1 MDPVTMSAALAAFAP
16 EMIGMEAAL
25 VAAPEVMA
33 GIGAGTAGAAGAT
46 AATAAALPTLAEAMS
61 PLALEAGGGATA
73 EALSPVASEMYG
85 GAQNVFAGA
94 APTVMDKFKSYLDK
108 AGPKLAGQVGADMMN
123 EQAPR
128 PQAGSARMPGSQQ
141 QTTTT
146 EPFDYGG
153 AAVQPVGAAE
163 RLNISDE
170 ELKRLLMSLRGY

>member
-1 MDPVTMSAALAAFAP
+1 MDPVTGAAAFSAWL
-16 EMIGMEAAL
+16 ESMAAAAA
-25 VAAPEVMA
+25 VAAPEVA
-33 GIGAGTAGAAGAT
+33 AGAAAAGAG
-46 AATAAALPTLAEAMS
+46 AEALAAMS
-61 PLALEAGGGATA
+61 PLAVEAGGGMVG
-73 EALSPVASEMYG
+73 ALSPVALEQGG
-85 GAQNVFAGA
+85 GALLSGSV
-94 APTVMDKFKSYLDK
+94 APGMMDKFGAMLAKN
-108 AGPKLAGQVGADMMN
+108 GPKLAGQLGQGMMD

-163 RLNISDE
+163 RLNISDD

>member
-16 EMIGMEAAL
+16 EMIGMEAAIL
-25 VAAPEVMA
+25 AAPEVMA

-46 AATAAALPTLAEAMS
+46 AATAAMAPTIAEAMS
-61 PLALEAGGGATA
+61 PLAAEAGAEAFGAT
-73 EALSPVASEMYG
+73 SPVTSEMYG
-85 GAQNVFAGA
+85 GVQNIFGGA
-94 APTVMDKFKSYLDK
+94 DPTVMDKFGAMLAKN
-108 AGPKLAGQVGADMMN
+108 GPKLAGQIGQGMMD

-153 AAVQPVGAAE
+153 AAVRPVGAAE
-163 RLNISDE
+163 RLNISDD

>member
-1 MDPVTMSAALAAFAP
+1 MV
-16 EMIGMEAAL
+16 G
-25 VAAPEVMA
+25 
-33 GIGAGTAGAAGAT
+33 
-46 AATAAALPTLAEAMS
+46 
-61 PLALEAGGGATA
+61 
-73 EALSPVASEMYG
+73 ALSPVALEQGG
-85 GAQNVFAGA
+85 GALLSGSV
-94 APTVMDKFKSYLDK
+94 APGMMDKFGAMLAKN
-108 AGPKLAGQVGADMMN
+108 GPKLAGQMGAGMMAGQMGAGMMD

-141 QTTTT
+141 QATTT